1 MDEKQIAT
9 IREINDVSRQQIF
22 LPNIIRPY
30 PCQVVHTQGIEAF
43 SHDDRLEIYTAVAK
57 FDDFTED
64 NDPHQEHDFGA
75 FDFQG
80 KKIFWK
86 FDYYAHDLQ
95 HGSENPAD
103 PKQTMRVLT
112 IMLAS
117 EY

>member
-1 MDEKQIAT
+1 MTDDKTTT
-9 IREINDVSRQQIF
+9 IREINDVVRQQIF
-22 LPNIIRPY
+22 VPHMMRPY

-43 SHDDRLEIYTAVAK
+43 SYDDRQSIYKTVAQ
-57 FDDFTED
+57 FDDFSED

-75 FDFQG
+75 FEFNG

-86 FDYYAHDLQ
+86 FDYYSLDLKY
-95 HGSENPAD
+95 GSENPAD